1 MENTTKEQQITDI
14 TTMAVPGITVRNF
27 VWIMSGI
34 LTIVFAGMIGYLNI
48 MRKLDGIDGIKN
60 NMNVI
65 QTRVDNNTIELN
77 NLQQHTLPSLDNRMS
92 IMEER
97 MKDKVFI
104 KDAP

>member
-1 MENTTKEQQITDI
+1 MGNKEQITDI

-34 LTIVFAGMIGYLNI
+34 LTIVFAGMFGYINI
-48 MRKLDGIDGIKN
+48 MRKLDGIDRIQS

-65 QTRVDNNTIELN
+65 QIRVDNNTIDIK
-77 NLQQHTLPSLDNRMS
+77 NLQQHTIPSLDNRMS

-104 KDAP
+104 KNAP